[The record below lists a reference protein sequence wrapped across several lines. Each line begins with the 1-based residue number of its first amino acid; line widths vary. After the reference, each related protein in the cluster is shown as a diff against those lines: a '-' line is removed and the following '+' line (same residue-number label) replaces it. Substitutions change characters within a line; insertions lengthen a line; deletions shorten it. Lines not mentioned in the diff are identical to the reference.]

1 MASNFGGVV
10 TQAEPSSGSK
20 SPARTVKFS
29 LEKGKDSFHGHSDSE
44 GEDDS
49 NELAD
54 DVFADSPGGGDESGA
69 VKSWYASTQ
78 RSIDRLIVS
87 YMMQDVNCVGH
98 YSRV

>member
-1 MASNFGGVV
+1 MASNFGGVF

-29 LEKGKDSFHGHSDSE
+29 LEKGKDSFHAHSDSE

-49 NELAD
+49 NEPAD

-69 VKSWYASTQ
+69 VKPWYASTQ
-78 RSIDRLIVS
+78 RSMIWTKLYRMMIDARCKL
-87 YMMQDVNCVGH
+87 CLT
-98 YSRV
+98 